1 MPRLKQ
7 EFVRYICQFTPL
19 QYSQLKSLSEC
30 GVPIAYHVRT
40 AVDNYLEEHVLDK
53 EADIKQNSVNYSKE
67 ENKNITESKDYIDKY
82 NLVLSLEK
90 IINLK
95 NRGEITEE
103 EYQIFKS
110 KLLEI

>member
-1 MPRLKQ
+1 MPRIKQ

-67 ENKNITESKDYIDKY
+67 ENKNITESKNYIDKY

>member
-7 EFVRYICQFTPL
+7 EFVRYMCQFTPL
-19 QYSQLKSLSEC
+19 QYSQLKSVSES

-40 AVDNYLEEHVLDK
+40 AVDNYLEELGLDK

>member
-1 MPRLKQ
+1 MPRIKQ

>member
-7 EFVRYICQFTPL
+7 EFVRYMCQFTPL

-30 GVPIAYHVRT
+30 GVPVAYHVRT
-40 AVDNYLEEHVLDK
+40 AVDNYLEELGLDK

>member
-1 MPRLKQ
+1 MPRIKQ

-53 EADIKQNSVNYSKE
+53 GADIEQNSINYSKE
-67 ENKNITESKDYIDKY
+67 ENKNIPESKNDFNKY
-82 NLVLSLEK
+82 NFVLSLEK

>member
-1 MPRLKQ
+1 MPRIKQ

-40 AVDNYLEEHVLDK
+40 AVDNYLEELGLDK

>member
-1 MPRLKQ
+1 MPRIKQ

-40 AVDNYLEEHVLDK
+40 AVDNYLEELGLDK
-53 EADIKQNSVNYSKE
+53 EADIKQNSINYSKE
-67 ENKNITESKDYIDKY
+67 ESKNIAESKNYINKY

>member
-1 MPRLKQ
+1 MPRIKQ

-40 AVDNYLEEHVLDK
+40 AVDNYLEELGLDK

-67 ENKNITESKDYIDKY
+67 ENKNITESKNYIDKY